1 MNTTFSLIK
10 KADAGGLPLLIARIL
25 LGGTFIYMGVHK
37 VLDPVEFLKLIRQ
50 YEMVPESPPYFLN
63 GMAVVFPWL
72 EIVSGT
78 ALLLGMYVRGSV
90 AMMAVMLCVFTP
102 VIFIRAMHIHATE
115 GIPFTQVEFDCGCG
129 AGVVVIWTKLLENIG
144 FFAVAVLVFFSKS
157 RKFCLDLWFER
168 RRPDPMFCHL
178 CGYAVQNPT
187 NGLCERCVT
196 PPDLSSLTPE
206 PA

>member
-1 MNTTFSLIK
+1 MNTTLSLIK

-129 AGVVVIWTKLLENIG
+129 AGVVVIWTRSR
-144 FFAVAVLVFFSKS
+144 AVALA
-157 RKFCLDLWFER
+157 
-168 RRPDPMFCHL
+168 RRPPAARQS
-178 CGYAVQNPT
+178 Y
-187 NGLCERCVT
+187 R
-196 PPDLSSLTPE
+196 E
-206 PA
+206 PVFVALRAQQDRHVGRA